1 LHSGLPFESKRRFFD
16 KFYQSY
22 LKELNS
28 MDQLVKLV
36 SEKTG
41 LSEEMSRKAVEVV
54 LDYLKDKLPAPIGG
68 QIDGLLEGSEG
79 AGGLEDLA
87 KKGLGGL
94 FG

>member
-1 LHSGLPFESKRRFFD
+1 
-16 KFYQSY
+16 
-22 LKELNS
+22 

-41 LSEEMSRKAVEVV
+41 LSEEMSKKAVEVV
-54 LDYLKDKLPAPIGG
+54 LDYLKEKLPAPLAG

-79 AGGLEDLA
+79 SGGLEDLA

-94 FG
+94 LG